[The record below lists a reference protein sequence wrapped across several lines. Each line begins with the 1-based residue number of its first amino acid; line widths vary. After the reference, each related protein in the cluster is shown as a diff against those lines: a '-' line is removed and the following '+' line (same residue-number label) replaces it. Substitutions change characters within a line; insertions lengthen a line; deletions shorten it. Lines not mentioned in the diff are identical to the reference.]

1 SVTAGGQAAPSTNKD
16 VSEDERAA
24 GAMLDQF
31 YSSGAVSINARMSIN
46 ELLNPAQERETF
58 VAALYPNQDRQ
69 KHLVADSDTIMADL
83 ETGRVEDLIDD
94 DVIKMPST
102 ALEL

>member
-1 SVTAGGQAAPSTNKD
+1 
-16 VSEDERAA
+16 
-24 GAMLDQF
+24 MLDQF

-46 ELLNPAQERETF
+46 ERLNPAQERETF

-69 KHLVADSDTIMADL
+69 KHLVVDSDTIMADL
-83 ETGRVEDLIDD
+83 ETGKVEDLIDD